1 MSTWHFCVLEH
12 FEQIFKTIQM
22 RVSAKEMDA
31 RSRAR
36 DMYFCLVLY
45 DFSYIVSA
53 FLLGTQH
60 ILSHKSQFAGV
71 CVCVRA
77 NKFDIE
83 YISFALCRI
92 QFMYERRQNHTL
104 TLSLYIY
111 EYMFCRCAFNNIF
124 IQYSSHNSV
133 CQAPA
138 VNIAFLV
145 RIFTFGSPPSMPA
158 ATVMFE
164 RTWMHRLIKICQMPV
179 FACQRLSPNVRQ
191 CERGTKT
198 LKSKRKIMEKMNDF
212 RLSLLNT
219 IKCVMF
225 TFSWCEWGSFVH
237 SAQCRPMEQY
247 ICAAEKLC

>member
-104 TLSLYIY
+104 TLSLSL
-111 EYMFCRCAFNNIF
+111 YMNICF
-124 IQYSSHNSV
+124 V
-133 CQAPA
+133 
-138 VNIAFLV
+138 
-145 RIFTFGSPPSMPA
+145 
-158 ATVMFE
+158 
-164 RTWMHRLIKICQMPV
+164 
-179 FACQRLSPNVRQ
+179 
-191 CERGTKT
+191 
-198 LKSKRKIMEKMNDF
+198 D
-212 RLSLLNT
+212 
-219 IKCVMF
+219 
-225 TFSWCEWGSFVH
+225 VH
-237 SAQCRPMEQY
+237 STTYLFNTAVIIPFVRHQPST
-247 ICAAEKLC
+247 LHF